1 MGRRGT
7 LLDTWMGLD
16 KALHIWEERYPV
28 GHTDGGQEKHNTYG
42 EKCPTGHMCGATL
55 KHAP

>member
-28 GHTDGGQEKHNTYG
+28 GHTDGDRKSI
-42 EKCPTGHMCGATL
+42 TL
-55 KHAP
+55 MERSVLQDTCVGLG